1 MKPAYR
7 EPANRPIE
15 IDLRSAYM
23 PRNAYN
29 HPVVIF
35 SSSSRFSW
43 LKTASARAAL
53 ALGAAIF
60 FTLSV
65 LQAQAPTSQNAN
77 PAGGGAGGILLVM
90 PFDNRTG
97 QPSLEWI
104 REAAPEILSSRFA
117 SAGFAPMSRADRL
130 YALDHLGLPQGFQPS
145 RASEIRLAQTLDAD
159 SIIVGSYLTDGT
171 GIVAEAQIV
180 DVPHLRMSEPVTA
193 RGEMR
198 DLIKVYDELAW
209 KLTRQLDSAFTQ
221 PEETFIAAGA
231 GLRLEAFEQY
241 IRGISEADQQERLRH
256 LTTATELSP
265 DFTKAWLALAR
276 EEFSAQQYEKS
287 AVAFAKVS
295 GRDADGL
302 EAGFYRGLSLLF
314 SGDYPHAELAFASVA
329 QVLPLAE
336 VLNNQGVALSR
347 QGHDGSA
354 LFRQALAADPAEAD
368 YHFNLAVTLKRQKH
382 AAEAGD
388 ELAECLKLRP
398 GDAEAE
404 ALDAAWKAPASAA
417 ASAEV
422 KTDALERIE
431 RNFDAVAFR
440 QAAATLDQMDAAR
453 MAALAPHE
461 RAVKLAAE
469 GSEYLNRGLLLEA
482 ERLFQSAIAADSAD
496 AAAHAG
502 LAAVRERTGDQDA
515 ARREASAALQL
526 DPDNQAAKDLLQK
539 MDAVDGQKK

>member
-1 MKPAYR
+1 MPQ
-7 EPANRPIE
+7 E
-15 IDLRSAYM
+15 I
-23 PRNAYN
+23 
-29 HPVVIF
+29 
-35 SSSSRFSW
+35 SR
-43 LKTASARAAL
+43 TASAD
-53 ALGAAIF
+53 G
-60 FTLSV
+60 V
-65 LQAQAPTSQNAN
+65 P
-77 PAGGGAGGILLVM
+77 GGRILLVM

-117 SAGFAPMSRADRL
+117 SAGFSPMSCADRL

-193 RGEMR
+193 RGDMR

-209 KLTRQLDSAFTQ
+209 KLTRQLDPAFNQ
-221 PEETFIAAGA
+221 PEETFVAAGT

-256 LTTATELSP
+256 LTTATELNP
-265 DFTKAWLALAR
+265 LFPKAWLALAR
-276 EEFSAQQYEKS
+276 EEFAAQQYEKS
-287 AVAFAKVS
+287 AVAFAKVT

-314 SGDYPHAELAFASVA
+314 SGDYPHAEAAFASVA
-329 QVLPLAE
+329 QMLPLAA
-336 VLNNQGVALSR
+336 VLNNQGVAISR
-347 QGHDGSA
+347 QGHDGSS
-354 LFRQALAADPAEAD
+354 LFRQALAADPNGAD

-382 AAEAGD
+382 AAEADD
-388 ELAECLKLRP
+388 ELAQCLKLRP
-398 GDAEAE
+398 GDVEAE
-404 ALDAAWKAPASAA
+404 ALQAAWKAPASAP

-440 QAAATLDQMDAAR
+440 QAAATLDQMDSAR
-453 MAALAPHE
+453 LAALAPHE
-461 RAVKLAAE
+461 RAVKQSEE
-469 GSEYLNRGLLLEA
+469 GKEYLDRGLLLEA
-482 ERLFQSAIAADSAD
+482 ERLFQSAIATD
-496 AAAHAG
+496 AAVAEAHAG
-502 LAAVRERTGDQDA
+502 LAEVRERTGDQDA
-515 ARREASAALQL
+515 ARREANQALQL
-526 DPDNQAAKDLLQK
+526 DPNNQAAKDLLQT
-539 MDAVDGQKK
+539 MDVAGGQKK